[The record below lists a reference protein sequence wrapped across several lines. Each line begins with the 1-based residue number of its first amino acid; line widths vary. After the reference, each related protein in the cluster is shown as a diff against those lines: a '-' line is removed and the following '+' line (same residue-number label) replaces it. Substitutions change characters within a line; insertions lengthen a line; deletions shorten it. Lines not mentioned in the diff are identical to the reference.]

1 MTESQQMPSALQ
13 VAHAMVQV
21 LRTKLAV
28 FGAEEILL
36 TREEAALCLGLAEG
50 VSKKLDKDERATD

>member
-1 MTESQQMPSALQ
+1 MPSALQ
-13 VAHAMVQV
+13 LARAMAQV

-28 FGAEEILL
+28 FGAEEIML

-50 VSKKLDKDERATD
+50 VSEHLDKDEHAAD

>member
-1 MTESQQMPSALQ
+1 MPSALQ
-13 VAHAMVQV
+13 VARAMAQV

-28 FGAEEILL
+28 FGAEEIML

-50 VSKKLDKDERATD
+50 VSEHLDKDEHAAD

>member
-1 MTESQQMPSALQ
+1 MAEPQHMPSALQ
-13 VAHAMVQV
+13 VARAMAQV

-28 FGAEEILL
+28 FGAEAIML

-50 VSKKLDKDERATD
+50 VTETLERDAQQDR

>member
-1 MTESQQMPSALQ
+1 MADPQQMPSALQ
-13 VAHAMVQV
+13 VARAMTQV

-28 FGAEEILL
+28 YGAEEITL

-50 VSKKLDKDERATD
+50 ISEHLELEEGGAR

>member
-1 MTESQQMPSALQ
+1 MAEPQMMPSTLQ
-13 VAHAMVQV
+13 VAHAMAQV

-28 FGAEEILL
+28 YGAEEIML

-50 VSKKLDKDERATD
+50 VTESLERDAQQDR

>member
-1 MTESQQMPSALQ
+1 MSSHETMPNALQ
-13 VAHAMVQV
+13 VARAVSQV

-28 FGAEEILL
+28 FDAEDILL

-50 VSKKLDKDERATD
+50 VVDHFEHNEPGPS